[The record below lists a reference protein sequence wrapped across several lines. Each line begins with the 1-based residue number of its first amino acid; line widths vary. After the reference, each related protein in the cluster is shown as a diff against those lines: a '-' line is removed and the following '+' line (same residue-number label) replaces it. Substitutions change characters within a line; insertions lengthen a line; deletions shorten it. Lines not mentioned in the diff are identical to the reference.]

1 MSLEES
7 RRSGV
12 YAMDS
17 RLTRFLKVQAKP
29 KVQENRE
36 NLIEYTE
43 DLIKA
48 RDHRTV
54 RFGFA
59 HQDCLAPDI

>member
-12 YAMDS
+12 CAMDS
-17 RLTRFLKVQAKP
+17 RLTRFLTKP